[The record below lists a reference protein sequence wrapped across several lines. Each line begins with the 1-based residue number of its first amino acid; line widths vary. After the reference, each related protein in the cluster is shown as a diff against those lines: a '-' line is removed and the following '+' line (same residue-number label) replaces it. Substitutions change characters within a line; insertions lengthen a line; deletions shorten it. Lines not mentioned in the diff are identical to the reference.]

1 MPRKTPSLFLL
12 VALVALLAPGLGGAG
27 ARAQEDPVVAIVNDG
42 EIRRSE
48 LIEAQ
53 KELPEQLRD
62 YPLAQIF
69 PNLLDRLIDS
79 TLVLQKARLEN
90 LEDDQEVKAR
100 LAKLEVRVIRS
111 VFLERYIARTV
122 TEAALKERYAR
133 SVSQAPQGKEVRAS
147 HILLESEA
155 EALAVIEEIRGGAS
169 FHDVAKQRSVG
180 PSAAAGGD
188 IGYFGREDVVPEFAE
203 AAFGLEPGEVTQ
215 APVQTQFGWHVILVQ
230 DHRAKAPPSLEESRE
245 ALSDEL
251 TREAFAA
258 LVKELRAGA
267 AIERFKLDGSP
278 REAE

>member
-1 MPRKTPSLFLL
+1 MPRQTSSLSLL

-27 ARAQEDPVVAIVNDG
+27 ARAQEDPIVAIVNGG
-42 EIRRSE
+42 EIRRSD
-48 LIEAQ
+48 LVEAQ

-62 YPLAQIF
+62 YPLEQIF
-69 PNLLDRLIDS
+69 SNLLNRLIDS

-90 LEDDQEVKAR
+90 LADDQEVKAR
-100 LAKLEVRVIRS
+100 LARLEVRVIRS

-122 TEAALKERYAR
+122 TEAALKERYER
-133 SVSQAPQGKEVRAS
+133 SVSKAPQGKEVRAS

-155 EALAVIEEIRGGAS
+155 EALAVIKEIRGGAS
-169 FHDVAKQRSVG
+169 FHDVAKQSSVG
-180 PSAAAGGD
+180 PSAAQGGD

-203 AAFGLEPGEVTQ
+203 AAFSLEPGEVTQ

-230 DHRAKAPPSLEESRE
+230 DHRAKPPPSLEESRE

-251 TREAFAA
+251 TQEAFAA

-278 REAE
+278 SEAE

>member
-1 MPRKTPSLFLL
+1 MPRQTSSLSLL
-12 VALVALLAPGLGGAG
+12 VALVALLAPGLGGAS
-27 ARAQEDPVVAIVNDG
+27 ARAQEDPIVAIVNGG
-42 EIRRSE
+42 EIRRSD
-48 LIEAQ
+48 LVEAQ

-62 YPLAQIF
+62 YPLEQIF
-69 PNLLDRLIDS
+69 SNLLNRLIDS

-90 LEDDQEVKAR
+90 LADDQEVKAR
-100 LAKLEVRVIRS
+100 LARLEVRVIRS

-122 TEAALKERYAR
+122 TEAALKERYER

-155 EALAVIEEIRGGAS
+155 EALAVIKEIRGGAS

-180 PSAAAGGD
+180 PSAAQGGD

-203 AAFGLEPGEVTQ
+203 AAFSLEPGEVTQ

-230 DHRAKAPPSLEESRE
+230 DHRTKPPPSLKESRE

-251 TREAFAA
+251 TQEAFAA
-258 LVKELRAGA
+258 LVKELRVGA

-278 REAE
+278 SEAE